1 MTYSGLL
8 FINQNKKM
16 KPISAILATGAI
28 LFSFSCNSGSDSKTE
43 DSTTADTTTVDTS
56 AATVATKPEFAP
68 FKIFIVQHRVKDF
81 GRWKPVYL
89 AHDSLRQAYGIT
101 HFRFGRGLDDSNM
114 VYVIDRISDVQK
126 AKELAASSV
135 LKNAMTKAGVSG
147 PPKFSYS
154 EVVRSDTSTVEPRER
169 VRITHKVKDWDIW
182 LKFYD
187 SAGTKTRGEHGLLD
201 RAITRGVDDPNLV
214 SVVFAISDLAKA
226 KARLNSEELKK
237 LLKDA
242 GVEGKPQITYYRIV
256 D

>member
-1 MTYSGLL
+1 L

-16 KPISAILATGAI
+16 KPISAILATGII
-28 LFSFSCNSGSDSKTE
+28 LFSFSCNSGSNTKTE
-43 DSTTADTTTVDTS
+43 DSTAANTTTVDTS
-56 AATVATKPEFAP
+56 AAIVATKPEFNP

-81 GRWKPVYL
+81 SKWKPVYL
-89 AHDSLRQAYGIT
+89 ANDSLRKAYGISQ
-101 HFRFGRGLDDSNM
+101 FRLGRGLEDSNM
-114 VYVIDRISDVQK
+114 VYVIDIITDVQK
-126 AKELAASSV
+126 AKELASSSA
-135 LKNAMTKAGVSG
+135 LKNAMAKAGVSG

-169 VRITHKVKDWDIW
+169 VRVTHKVKDWDTW

-187 SAGTKTRGEHGLLD
+187 SAGTKTRVEHGLLD
-201 RAITRGVDDPNLV
+201 RAITRGVDDPNMV

-237 LLKDA
+237 LMKDA
-242 GVEGKPQITYYRIV
+242 GVEGKPQILWYRIV